1 MAKFQCVCG
10 YMISTSGEIPH
21 PYQWELV
28 SDVDFDGF
36 AGLVDA
42 DQIYMKA
49 TVMFRCPSSDHLWV
63 YWDGIDQPPSLYSPS
78 SVGEGR
84 RSSG

>member
-36 AGLVDA
+36 SGLVDA

-49 TVMFRCPSSDHLWV
+49 TVMFRCPSCDHLWV
-63 YWDGIDQPPSLYSPS
+63 YWDGMDQAPSLYSPS
-78 SVGEGR
+78 SVGEER